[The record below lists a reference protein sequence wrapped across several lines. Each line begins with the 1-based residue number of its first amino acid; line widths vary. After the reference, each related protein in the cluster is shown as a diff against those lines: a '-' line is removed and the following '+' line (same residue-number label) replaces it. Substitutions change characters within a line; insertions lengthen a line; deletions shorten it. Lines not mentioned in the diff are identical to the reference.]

1 MRGVIDRMHRAGRPP
16 LHSLPPAQARAAYAL
31 GAGVLDIPLRQ
42 LPRVQDLALPT
53 RDGQTLPA
61 RLVAPGTG
69 APLPVLL
76 YLHGG
81 GFTIGSVATHDTLC
95 RELAHQAGCAV
106 LSLDYRLAPEH
117 RFPTAQDDAW
127 DALQWLAAHG
137 AALGL
142 DTTRLA
148 VGGDS
153 AGGTLAAVCAIAA
166 RDAGLPLALQLLFYP
181 GCAAFQD
188 TPSHQR
194 FARGFVLESASID
207 WFFDQVQPD
216 RPARADWR
224 FAPLNASD
232 VDGVAPA
239 WIGLAECDPL
249 VDEGVLYADKLRA
262 AGVAVDLEIYRGV
275 VHEFIKMG
283 RAIPQA
289 RTAHADAARA
299 LATALQTAG
308 DTP

>member
-1 MRGVIDRMHRAGRPP
+1 MASWQARVASFGVRLRVRRALGDLCDIDRVRRTFATALPGPRGVRYTPAHVGGVAGEWVESRRGE
-16 LHSLPPAQARAAYAL
+16 ARA
-31 GAGVLDIPLRQ
+31 
-42 LPRVQDLALPT
+42 T
-53 RDGQTLPA
+53 
-61 RLVAPGTG
+61 
-69 APLPVLL
+69 LL

-117 RFPTAQDDAW
+117 RFPTAQNDAW
-127 DALQWLAAHG
+127 DALQWLAAQG

-166 RDAGLPLALQLLFYP
+166 RDAGLPLALQLRFYP

-188 TPSHQR
+188 TPSHER
-194 FARGFVLESASID
+194 FAEGFVLESASID

-216 RPARADWR
+216 RAARADWR
-224 FAPLNASD
+224 FAPLNAPD

-289 RTAHADAARA
+289 RLAHADAARA
-299 LATALQTAG
+299 LAIALQTAG
-308 DTP
+308 DTA